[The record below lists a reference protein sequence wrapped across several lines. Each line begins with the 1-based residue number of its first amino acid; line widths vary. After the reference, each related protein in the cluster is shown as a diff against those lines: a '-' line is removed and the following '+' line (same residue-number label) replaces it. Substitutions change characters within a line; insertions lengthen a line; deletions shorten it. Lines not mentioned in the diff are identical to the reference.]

1 MKERLKDAFRNFFII
16 VTLINLAMF
25 VIGLI
30 FAPEQK
36 FGYEAFFYP
45 IMYGL
50 LSLIPSLVIGK
61 SKEATFKQTVVRE
74 IVGIALIIVILL
86 SVMFGGRPVTKET
99 VIVALAVAGSI
110 IVVSVGVNIVTWILD
125 SKTAKEMTD
134 DLKAFQE
141 KMGDKDG
148 EI

>member
-1 MKERLKDAFRNFFII
+1 MSYMFKEL
-16 VTLINLAMF
+16 
-25 VIGLI
+25 
-30 FAPEQK
+30 
-36 FGYEAFFYP
+36 
-45 IMYGL
+45 
-50 LSLIPSLVIGK
+50 
-61 SKEATFKQTVVRE
+61 KEATFKQTVVRE

>member
-1 MKERLKDAFRNFFII
+1 
-16 VTLINLAMF
+16 
-25 VIGLI
+25 
-30 FAPEQK
+30 
-36 FGYEAFFYP
+36 
-45 IMYGL
+45 
-50 LSLIPSLVIGK
+50 
-61 SKEATFKQTVVRE
+61 
-74 IVGIALIIVILL
+74 
-86 SVMFGGRPVTKET
+86 MFGGRPVTKET